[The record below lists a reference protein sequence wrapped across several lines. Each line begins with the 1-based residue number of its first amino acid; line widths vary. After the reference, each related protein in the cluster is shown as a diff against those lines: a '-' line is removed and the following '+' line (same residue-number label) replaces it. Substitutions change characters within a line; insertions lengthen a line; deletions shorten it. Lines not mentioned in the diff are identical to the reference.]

1 MLLSREESPCRSRVC
16 VGRAPPAHP
25 APSAQDPLGGFSPWG
40 VPLLPAT
47 EGNLANRQ
55 GCHCPGETGRWVR
68 QPGAVGSR
76 ARDPGAESGQC
87 GSPPHPGRL
96 ETETQGFPILGLRF
110 RMKPESLSANRKGG
124 MVRGEI
130 RPEKYT
136 EASESLTVRFEGDQ
150 RVPRCRSPSA
160 EGETA
165 LRRGGLAKSRA
176 ACMNA
181 CWHPGPWMLDS
192 QYCQETDRI

>member
-1 MLLSREESPCRSRVC
+1 MLLGREESPCRSRVC
-16 VGRAPPAHP
+16 AGRAPPAHP

-40 VPLLPAT
+40 VPLPPAT

-55 GCHCPGETGRWVR
+55 GCHCPGETGRWAR

-76 ARDPGAESGQC
+76 ARGPGAESG
-87 GSPPHPGRL
+87 PPLPGRL

-136 EASESLTVRFEGDQ
+136 EASESLTVRFEGRQ
-150 RVPRCRSPSA
+150 KGAQMQISLCRRRNSPA
-160 EGETA
+160 EGGT
-165 LRRGGLAKSRA
+165 
-176 ACMNA
+176 
-181 CWHPGPWMLDS
+181 
-192 QYCQETDRI
+192 CQESCSLYECMLAPRPLDAGFPVLSGNRPYLGQ